1 MGIFIRNSEA
11 EALIRAAAEKRGM
24 TITDT
29 VKALAKADL
38 ATESE
43 KEPPWRKRT
52 LAEMRAATA
61 KFRRLSGLDK
71 TDNHAPVT
79 KAEWDALWPTGIPE
93 IDDL

>member
-38 ATESE
+38 ATEAKPS
-43 KEPPWRKRT
+43 KRKRT

-71 TDNHAPVT
+71 RDNHAPVT

-93 IDDL
+93 IDNL